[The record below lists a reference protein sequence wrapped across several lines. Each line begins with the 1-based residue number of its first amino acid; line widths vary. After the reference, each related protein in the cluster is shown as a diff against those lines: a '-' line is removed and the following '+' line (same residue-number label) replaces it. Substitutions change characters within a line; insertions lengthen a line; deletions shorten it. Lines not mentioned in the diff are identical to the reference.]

1 MKDMRH
7 TLLRI
12 WLIIWVV
19 TLPLVHIHP
28 EADHAHGMPGHVHGG
43 TYHTVLSGT
52 PICAYQDHQHHHDS
66 FSSGETFGL
75 THAPLHQSHG
85 FEHSTYGFS
94 VLNSLIDLQLEES
107 EILNDGVVIYAL
119 GVPGVSLPDISTRK
133 SLTSILPKTH
143 SPRAP
148 PVLTV

>member
-52 PICAYQDHQHHHDS
+52 PICAYQDHQHHHAS

-75 THAPLHQSHG
+75 THAPWHQSHG

-94 VLNSLIDLQLEES
+94 VLNSSIDLQLEES

-119 GVPGVSLPDISTRK
+119 GVPGVSLPDISPRK
-133 SLTSILPKTH
+133 SLTSILPKTL

-148 PVLTV
+148 PVLTI